1 MTPAQFHALRQLMGW
16 HKGAPIAGA
25 CALVLVE
32 GLTQAEAARLMGT
45 TRQGVNR
52 AMARVQ
58 QVREAA
64 AILTAQAPLESA
76 PL

>member
-1 MTPAQFHALRQLMGW
+1 MTPEQFQALHRLMGW
-16 HKGAPIAGA
+16 HKDAPIAGA
-25 CALVLVE
+25 CRAVLID
-32 GLTQAEAARLMGT
+32 GKTQAEAARLMGT

-64 AILTAQAPLESA
+64 ATLAGSGPL
-76 PL
+76 

>member
-1 MTPAQFHALRQLMGW
+1 MTAEQYQALHRLMGW

-32 GLTQAEAARLMGT
+32 GMTQAEAARLMGT

-52 AMARVQ
+52 ALARVQ
-58 QVREAA
+58 QVRQAA
-64 AILTAQAPLESA
+64 AVLVGSTPL
-76 PL
+76 